1 MEKSKKSLY
10 NKPILGFFNT
20 TINDFEEHN
29 GRDAYDQELEQ
40 EYWDCNGQRDE
51 KILGLIRESD
61 AVEIVKVNE
70 CNWIKLTCAIWT
82 QYSYRQVKRLLK
94 SKTKKVSVEIE
105 VVDWHYDKDK
115 ILIIDE
121 FIVTGITIL
130 GDKIKEGIPG
140 ACLNILDLIGSEKF
154 SKKVKCLS
162 FAYDKSVNG
171 EKQKKENED
180 IEENDESN
188 TVKFDLKQDDKS
200 SYLNNKLKGLEEK
213 KMTYAEKREL
223 LEKALKLSDENKCFY
238 VVDFSDDF
246 VIINDCEENKFF
258 KISYIMEV
266 ENHEEKDTVKYAFDF
281 DSKQEVEPSWKIA
294 KEVDL
299 IQKSFVSVDGEDFDI
314 DQLLQKY
321 TELKEKCENSDNDE
335 DKQRYIELEEKFNN
349 LSEDYS
355 KLSEDY
361 ETLNGQFTEI
371 STKYADLTKEV
382 ELAEKERICNLGI
395 SMAEEEDELD
405 TDDKKNIKEK
415 CKKFEYS
422 STEEIENDIAKMLYQ
437 QKKNN
442 RQKNFKSNV
451 VLSQSTSQEKK
462 TDDVWATWG
471 IN

>member
-1 MEKSKKSLY
+1 
-10 NKPILGFFNT
+10 
-20 TINDFEEHN
+20 
-29 GRDAYDQELEQ
+29 
-40 EYWDCNGQRDE
+40 
-51 KILGLIRESD
+51 
-61 AVEIVKVNE
+61 
-70 CNWIKLTCAIWT
+70 
-82 QYSYRQVKRLLK
+82 
-94 SKTKKVSVEIE
+94 
-105 VVDWHYDKDK
+105 
-115 ILIIDE
+115 
-121 FIVTGITIL
+121 
-130 GDKIKEGIPG
+130 
-140 ACLNILDLIGSEKF
+140 
-154 SKKVKCLS
+154 
-162 FAYDKSVNG
+162 
-171 EKQKKENED
+171 
-180 IEENDESN
+180 
-188 TVKFDLKQDDKS
+188 
-200 SYLNNKLKGLEEK
+200 
-213 KMTYAEKREL
+213 MTYAEKREL
-223 LEKALKLSDENKCFY
+223 LEKALNLSDENKCFY

-335 DKQRYIELEEKFNN
+335 EKQRCIELEEKFNN

-451 VLSQSTSQEKK
+451 VLS
-462 TDDVWATWG
+462 
-471 IN
+471 